1 MRNGLFDLRGRTVGL
16 NAGPMP
22 ALESLL
28 RLQNTKDFKRPITFY
43 VLSESHVA
51 PMKFCEALLLIDV
64 MLSLHSPVRTVGLG
78 IIDTMQALVLAA
90 GTDKRLLLP
99 NALVEIGDLSAHEV
113 GSKKAI
119 SLSGTLQEVPSG
131 AQLHFER
138 LLKRLNLC
146 QELFLVQ
153 QTFCAEGA
161 VKHGFADAVYQ
172 ATRSRGL
179 NSEPPYEHSK

>member
-1 MRNGLFDLRGRTVGL
+1 
-16 NAGPMP
+16 
-22 ALESLL
+22 
-28 RLQNTKDFKRPITFY
+28 
-43 VLSESHVA
+43 
-51 PMKFCEALLLIDV
+51 
-64 MLSLHSPVRTVGLG
+64 
-78 IIDTMQALVLAA
+78 MQALVLAA

-113 GSKKAI
+113 GFKKAI

-153 QTFCAEGA
+153 QTLSAEGA

-179 NSEPPYEHSK
+179 NSEPPYEYAK